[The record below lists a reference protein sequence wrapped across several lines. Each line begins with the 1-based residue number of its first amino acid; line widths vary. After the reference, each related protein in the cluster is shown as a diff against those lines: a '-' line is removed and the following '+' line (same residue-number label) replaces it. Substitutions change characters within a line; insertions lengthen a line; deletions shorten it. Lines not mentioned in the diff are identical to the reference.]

1 MRKVDVRVVSAT
13 HRDLEQLVDSGQ
25 FRQDLFYRLHGL
37 AIALPPLRRRR
48 SGIMPLAK
56 YFLERSQSSSTLT
69 VGAEAALAGHS
80 WPGNVREL
88 KNVVERASL
97 LARGGP
103 IEARHIV
110 FSAGAPAEPRPRLTA
125 APSAPEAV
133 RSAPSLHGR
142 RWRPRENLWR
152 LGAAGWNRKR
162 AAELLG
168 MSRNTLLKRL
178 DEYGVARVKK

>member
-1 MRKVDVRVVSAT
+1 MRSKSACV
-13 HRDLEQLVDSGQ
+13 LSPE
-25 FRQDLFYRLHGL
+25 
-37 AIALPPLRRRR
+37 AEMALN
-48 SGIMPLAK
+48 
-56 YFLERSQSSSTLT
+56 
-69 VGAEAALAGHS
+69 GHS

-110 FSAGAPAEPRPRLTA
+110 FSAGAPPEPRPRLSGV
-125 APSAPEAV
+125 PSAPGSDAALG
-133 RSAPSLHGR
+133 SGPSLAPSDDGE
-142 RWRPRENLWR
+142 REKIF
-152 LGAAGWNRKR
+152 AALEQTGWNRKR
-162 AAELLG
+162 AAEILG